1 MLASQRCLAV
11 GAHLVLFLV
20 FVLPANP
27 PTSSSNRG
35 LNKSV
40 PSESWTAGTPVV
52 VHRNSHWADNA
63 VLNRCG
69 GGGARGYKRG
79 YGSGGG
85 GGSSGG
91 GGAAAAG
98 ATGRPKGPVPT
109 LLARRAKEENI
120 LVVL

>member
-1 MLASQRCLAV
+1 M
-11 GAHLVLFLV
+11 
-20 FVLPANP
+20 
-27 PTSSSNRG
+27 
-35 LNKSV
+35 
-40 PSESWTAGTPVV
+40 

-98 ATGRPKGPVPT
+98 AAGRPKGPVQT